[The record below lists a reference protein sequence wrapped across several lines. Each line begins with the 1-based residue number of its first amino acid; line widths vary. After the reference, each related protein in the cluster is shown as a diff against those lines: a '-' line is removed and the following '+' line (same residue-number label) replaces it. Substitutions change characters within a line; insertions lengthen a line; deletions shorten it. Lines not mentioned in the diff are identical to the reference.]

1 MCVDKIKTPNI
12 IGIYGLPGAGK
23 TTLLSQLR
31 QTTDILLRGYDFY
44 EGSEVIDSVMD
55 GGLAAFKK
63 LPHADKQRHRATAV
77 RQIGRDACNNGKSA
91 LVAGHFILPNDDLDG
106 GLQEVYT
113 EADLETFTHIVY
125 LKVPAEDICKQCAA
139 DMQRKRASFPVEEV
153 NRWQDV
159 EVERLFHL
167 CLDRGIVFATVSG
180 GKETTVQ
187 RVADLCS
194 FWNLSEQQNSDL
206 AVSMASRM
214 FSTTQLERCSNILV
228 FDADRTLAPQ
238 DSGTL
243 FVEKGLSNG
252 HLRQPEGTN
261 NVLKTVFGGPLGYT
275 HRAFQQV
282 SVMLESF
289 ECFNE
294 KYDSICDTASNQ
306 ITIYP
311 EMITVL
317 SQATRDPRVIP
328 LVVTSGV
335 RRVWEMALQRI
346 GLQGI
351 PIFGGGRVRDQYVV
365 TPQTKATI
373 VAWLATVNTGD
384 HRRNVTVYGDSPL
397 DIPMMAQAGRA
408 FVIVGNEETRSS
420 TMDSELEQAIR
431 SGVFGKTHDKKFAT
445 TIKQI
450 LLPSNVTPRP
460 GLPIAELQYPMEDVP
475 VNIAPSTA
483 AKLLASPMRDAS
495 IAGPA
500 LQEAHAQAGRFL
512 ATQVVAQVIGLEEHI
527 IPHVQ
532 GQNTIGYRLKA
543 EERTLIVAMMR
554 GGEPMARGVYQTFP
568 LAMFAFAK
576 YPQELA
582 TRDVVDMESILL
594 VDSVINTGKSM
605 IDFVEYIRAMNSKA
619 KILLVAG
626 VVQAGA
632 VELEVDGISEGGS
645 LRWKL
650 GLQGD
655 VGIVALRVSENKY
668 TGAKG
673 TDTGNRLFNTTHW
686 H

>member
-1 MCVDKIKTPNI
+1 
-12 IGIYGLPGAGK
+12 
-23 TTLLSQLR
+23 
-31 QTTDILLRGYDFY
+31 
-44 EGSEVIDSVMD
+44 
-55 GGLAAFKK
+55 
-63 LPHADKQRHRATAV
+63 
-77 RQIGRDACNNGKSA
+77 
-91 LVAGHFILPNDDLDG
+91 
-106 GLQEVYT
+106 
-113 EADLETFTHIVY
+113 
-125 LKVPAEDICKQCAA
+125 
-139 DMQRKRASFPVEEV
+139 
-153 NRWQDV
+153 
-159 EVERLFHL
+159 
-167 CLDRGIVFATVSG
+167 
-180 GKETTVQ
+180 
-187 RVADLCS
+187 
-194 FWNLSEQQNSDL
+194 
-206 AVSMASRM
+206 MA
-214 FSTTQLERCSNILV
+214 
-228 FDADRTLAPQ
+228 
-238 DSGTL
+238 
-243 FVEKGLSNG
+243 
-252 HLRQPEGTN
+252 
-261 NVLKTVFGGPLGYT
+261 
-275 HRAFQQV
+275 
-282 SVMLESF
+282 
-289 ECFNE
+289 
-294 KYDSICDTASNQ
+294 
-306 ITIYP
+306 
-311 EMITVL
+311 TVL

-351 PIFGGGRVRDQYVV
+351 PIFGGGRVRGQYVV

-373 VAWLATVNTGD
+373 VAWLATFKTGD
-384 HRRNVTVYGDSPL
+384 HRRDVTVYGDSPL

-420 TMDSELEQAIR
+420 TMDSELEKAIR
-431 SGVFGKTHDKKFAT
+431 SEVFGKTHDKNFET

-512 ATQVVAQVIGLEEHI
+512 ARQVVAQVIGLEECI

-543 EERTLIVAMMR
+543 EERTLIVAIMR
-554 GGEPMARGVYQTFP
+554 
-568 LAMFAFAK
+568 K
-576 YPQELA
+576 
-582 TRDVVDMESILL
+582 SI
-594 VDSVINTGKSM
+594 
-605 IDFVEYIRAMNSKA
+605 IDFVEHIRAINSKA

-632 VELEVDGISEGGS
+632 IELEVDGISEWGS

-650 GLQGD
+650 GWQGD

-668 TGAKG
+668 TGVKG

>member
-1 MCVDKIKTPNI
+1 
-12 IGIYGLPGAGK
+12 
-23 TTLLSQLR
+23 
-31 QTTDILLRGYDFY
+31 
-44 EGSEVIDSVMD
+44 
-55 GGLAAFKK
+55 
-63 LPHADKQRHRATAV
+63 
-77 RQIGRDACNNGKSA
+77 
-91 LVAGHFILPNDDLDG
+91 
-106 GLQEVYT
+106 
-113 EADLETFTHIVY
+113 
-125 LKVPAEDICKQCAA
+125 
-139 DMQRKRASFPVEEV
+139 
-153 NRWQDV
+153 
-159 EVERLFHL
+159 
-167 CLDRGIVFATVSG
+167 
-180 GKETTVQ
+180 
-187 RVADLCS
+187 
-194 FWNLSEQQNSDL
+194 
-206 AVSMASRM
+206 MA
-214 FSTTQLERCSNILV
+214 
-228 FDADRTLAPQ
+228 
-238 DSGTL
+238 
-243 FVEKGLSNG
+243 
-252 HLRQPEGTN
+252 
-261 NVLKTVFGGPLGYT
+261 
-275 HRAFQQV
+275 
-282 SVMLESF
+282 
-289 ECFNE
+289 
-294 KYDSICDTASNQ
+294 
-306 ITIYP
+306 
-311 EMITVL
+311 TVL

-373 VAWLATVNTGD
+373 VAWLATFKIGD
-384 HRRNVTVYGDSPL
+384 YRRDVTVYGDSPL
-397 DIPMMAQAGRA
+397 DIPMMAEAGRA

-420 TMDSELEQAIR
+420 TMDSELEKAIR
-431 SGVFGKTHDKKFAT
+431 SEVFGKTHDKNFET

-460 GLPIAELQYPMEDVP
+460 GLSIAELQYPMEDVP

-532 GQNTIGYRLKA
+532 GQKTIGYRLKA

-576 YPQELA
+576 YPHELA

-594 VDSVINTGKSM
+594 IDSVINTGKSM
-605 IDFVEYIRAMNSKA
+605 IDCVEHIRAMNSKA

-632 VELEVDGISEGGS
+632 IELEVDGISEGGS
-645 LRWKL
+645 LRRKL
-650 GLQGD
+650 GWHGD